1 MKNEFKILFFLS
13 SIIVV
18 FYIIFPDLENIE
30 TEKNSQ
36 SQAVQNKQAI
46 ENIAEEQNKTIL
58 LTFDIVRVSKFGD
71 AVIAGK
77 SEPNIFIELL
87 NKNKKIAS
95 FYSDNNGEW
104 IWVSEVPLLDEH
116 VELRLRHIDD
126 KKNNFFSDQTIV
138 VLNERKKNVK
148 PIIVKILSNENE
160 TIDILNLDYVSD
172 GLSMDMVNFSNGNF
186 FLSGRTISDQKLF
199 FKRKTS
205 HAKEFYSDEKGNWR
219 ISFNMKE
226 ISNDLIEI
234 YTKIRDED
242 ISLTFNVSEFNKK
255 LTKSSNK
262 IKNKKIIVEKGNSL
276 WRIARKSYGN
286 GIFYSEIYKN
296 NLKKI
301 KHPDLIFPGQVFNI
315 PVLNKKISY
324 E

>member
-104 IWVSEVPLLDEH
+104 IWVSEVPLL
-116 VELRLRHIDD
+116 
-126 KKNNFFSDQTIV
+126 
-138 VLNERKKNVK
+138 
-148 PIIVKILSNENE
+148 
-160 TIDILNLDYVSD
+160 
-172 GLSMDMVNFSNGNF
+172 
-186 FLSGRTISDQKLF
+186 
-199 FKRKTS
+199 
-205 HAKEFYSDEKGNWR
+205 
-219 ISFNMKE
+219 
-226 ISNDLIEI
+226 
-234 YTKIRDED
+234 
-242 ISLTFNVSEFNKK
+242 
-255 LTKSSNK
+255 
-262 IKNKKIIVEKGNSL
+262 
-276 WRIARKSYGN
+276 
-286 GIFYSEIYKN
+286 
-296 NLKKI
+296 
-301 KHPDLIFPGQVFNI
+301 
-315 PVLNKKISY
+315 
-324 E
+324 